1 MRAGAAARVSS
12 RRDMDE
18 LTELLHLLARW
29 VHLIAGIMWI
39 GNSMLFNWLDR
50 NLEPPPGESPKKGL
64 VGTIWMVHS
73 GAFYEVEKKF
83 LQPSQ
88 MPKVLHWFKWQ
99 NGITWL
105 SGIALLVLV
114 YYMGGAALM
123 TDPMVSSLG
132 PYESIGLGVGT
143 IVVGWIAYDVIWRS
157 PIGRNPVVGLVV
169 SIGVVTALSAV
180 FFLYLSGRAAY
191 MHVGVLLGTLMTGN
205 VWMVIVPS
213 QRELVKATVE
223 GREQDPKIGYQAKQR
238 SIHNNYMTFPLL
250 FIMLSNH
257 FPSTF
262 GHTWNWLVLLV
273 LTVGS
278 AVIRHMMNIRFEY
291 RRWLL
296 PTLAVFFGSCAATWW
311 LIAHPTG
318 LDEAQAPVVA
328 VTRPVSVDE
337 ALGIVQRRCV
347 SCHAEHPTNTSF
359 PTPPLGLVLE
369 TPDQVQ
375 RFAARIRLRVCT
387 LRNMPLGN
395 MTEMTEEERAVLA
408 GWIDQGAPTR

>member
-1 MRAGAAARVSS
+1 MT
-12 RRDMDE
+12 E
-18 LTELLHLLARW
+18 HLTELLHILARW

-50 NLEPPPGESPKKGL
+50 NLEKPDPSKKGS

-88 MPKVLHWFKWQ
+88 MPKTLHWFKWQ

-123 TDPMVSSLG
+123 VDPSVSDLSPG
-132 PYESIGLGVGT
+132 AAVGVGLAT
-143 IVVGWIAYDVIWRS
+143 LVGGWILYDLVWRS
-157 PIGRNPVVGLVV
+157 PLGKSPVLGFVLSCVIVIGL
-169 SIGVVTALSAV
+169 SGVL
-180 FFLYLSGRAAY
+180 FEYLSGRAAY
-191 MHVGVLLGTLMTGN
+191 MHVGVMLGTLMTGN

-213 QRELVKATVE
+213 QRELVKATE
-223 GREQDPKIGYQAKQR
+223 QGREQDPAIGYQAKQR

-262 GHTWNWLVLLV
+262 GHAWNWVVLLV

-278 AVIRHMMNIRFEY
+278 ALIRHFMNIRFEY
-291 RRWLL
+291 ERWLF
-296 PTLAVFFGSCAATWW
+296 PTTAVFFGSCVATLW
-311 LIAHPTG
+311 LIAHPSG
-318 LDEAQAPVVA
+318 LEEEETAIVPVDRA
-328 VTRPVSVDE
+328 VSIDE
-337 ALGIVQRRCV
+337 ALGIVQQRCV
-347 SCHAEHPTNTSF
+347 TCHSEHPTHASF
-359 PTPPLGLVLE
+359 PTPPNGLVLE
-369 TPDQVQ
+369 TPEEMQ
-375 RFAARIRLRVCT
+375 RFASRIRLRVCT

-395 MTEMTEEERAVLA
+395 MTNMTDEERAILA
-408 GWIDQGAPTR
+408 AWVDQGAPIR